1 MQVPRGSVGA
11 MDLSYGAEA
20 EAFRKEVCA
29 FLAGCWQPGER
40 AGGELRKFVR
50 TFRQSSIDRG
60 YLYRSV
66 PRQYG
71 GSEQPVDVIRAQV
84 IREEFGKARAPME
97 VGGNGVNMTVPTLLE
112 NGTEEQRRLF
122 IRKTIEGEYIW
133 GQGYSE
139 PGSGSDL
146 ASVRTKAE
154 LSPDGSTWIINGQK
168 IWTSQ
173 GMQSTHMFMLVRS
186 EPDAPK
192 HDGITYLLIDLDQAG
207 VTRRPIRQMTG
218 EAGSHTFCEFF
229 FDNAETPVSW
239 QVGERGQG
247 WKVSR
252 TTLKH
257 ERASIGSADGLGNQF
272 RKLVELAKE
281 MGRID
286 DPLVRDRL
294 AEIEGRVLSHRYSS
308 FRLFSCAAAGE
319 DPGSVQLMMKL
330 LLTEIG
336 HDIALLA
343 QDLIG
348 EAAMTEPVGAGG
360 RGPRG
365 ARGPNKWLD
374 QIMGSLGNSIAG
386 GASNI
391 QRNIIG
397 ERGLGLPRDLAI
409 TGEK

>member
-1 MQVPRGSVGA
+1 

-20 EAFRKEVCA
+20 EAFRHEVRV
-29 FLAGCWQPGER
+29 FLADQWQPGER
-40 AGGELRKFVR
+40 RKGELREFVR
-50 TFRQSSIDRG
+50 AFRRKAVDAG

-66 PRQYG
+66 PKRYG
-71 GSEQPVDVIRAQV
+71 GGEQPVEVIKAQV
-84 IREEFGKARAPME
+84 IREEFARARAPME

-112 NGTEEQRRLF
+112 KGTEEQRELF
-122 IRKTIEGEYIW
+122 IRLTIEGDYVW

-146 ASVRTKAE
+146 ASVRTKGE
-154 LSPDGSTWIINGQK
+154 LSSDGSKWVVNGQK

-173 GMQSTHMFMLVRS
+173 GGKATHMFMLVRT
-186 EPDAPK
+186 EPDAAK
-192 HDGITYLLIDLDQAG
+192 HDGITYLLIELDQPG

-218 EAGSHTFCEFF
+218 MEGDDTFYEFF
-229 FDNAETPVSW
+229 FDDAETPVSW

-247 WKVSR
+247 WYVSR

-257 ERASIGSADGLGNQF
+257 ERAAIGGADGLGRQF
-272 RKLVELAKE
+272 AKLVELAKE
-281 MGRID
+281 MGRSG

-294 AEIEGRVLSHRYSS
+294 AEIEGRVMAHRYSS
-308 FRLFSCAAAGE
+308 FRLFSCSAAGE

-336 HDIALLA
+336 HDMALLA
-343 QDLIG
+343 QELIG
-348 EAAMTEPVGAGG
+348 EHGLIEPGA
-360 RGPRG
+360 RSG
-365 ARGPNKWLD
+365 ASSRRGPNKWLD

-397 ERGLGLPRDLAI
+397 ERGLGLPRDLAMSA
-409 TGEK
+409 EK

>member
-1 MQVPRGSVGA
+1 

-20 EAFRKEVCA
+20 EAFRHEVRV
-29 FLAGCWQPGER
+29 FLADQWQPGER
-40 AGGELRKFVR
+40 RKGELREFVR
-50 TFRQSSIDRG
+50 AFRRKAVDAG

-66 PRQYG
+66 PKRYG
-71 GSEQPVDVIRAQV
+71 GGEQPVEVIKAQV
-84 IREEFGKARAPME
+84 IREEFARARAPME

-112 NGTEEQRRLF
+112 KGTEEQRELF
-122 IRKTIEGEYIW
+122 IRLTIEGDYVW

-146 ASVRTKAE
+146 ASVRTKGE
-154 LSPDGSTWIINGQK
+154 LSSDGSKWVVNGQK

-173 GMQSTHMFMLVRS
+173 GGKATHMFMLVRT
-186 EPDAPK
+186 EPDAAK
-192 HDGITYLLIDLDQAG
+192 HDGITYLLIDLDQPG

-218 EAGSHTFCEFF
+218 MEGDDTFYEFF
-229 FDNAETPVSW
+229 FDDAETPVSW

-247 WKVSR
+247 WYVSR

-257 ERASIGSADGLGNQF
+257 ERAAIGGADGLGRQF
-272 RKLVELAKE
+272 AKLVELAKE
-281 MGRID
+281 MGRSG

-294 AEIEGRVLSHRYSS
+294 AEIEGRVMAHRYSS
-308 FRLFSCAAAGE
+308 FRLFSCSAAGE

-336 HDIALLA
+336 HDMALLA
-343 QDLIG
+343 QELIG
-348 EAAMTEPVGAGG
+348 EHGLIEPGA
-360 RGPRG
+360 RSG
-365 ARGPNKWLD
+365 ASSRRGPNKWLD

-397 ERGLGLPRDLAI
+397 ERGLGLPRDLAMSA
-409 TGEK
+409 EK

>member
-1 MQVPRGSVGA
+1 
-11 MDLSYGAEA
+11 MDLSYGEAA
-20 EAFRKEVCA
+20 EAFRKDVRG
-29 FLAGCWQPGER
+29 FLNEHWQPGER
-40 AGGELRKFVR
+40 RGSELKEFVR
-50 TFRQSSIDRG
+50 DFRRAAIDRG

-66 PRQYG
+66 PKRYG

-84 IREEFGKARAPME
+84 IREEFGRARAPME

-112 NGTEEQRRLF
+112 KGTEEQRELF
-122 IRKTIEGEYIW
+122 IRKTIEGDYIW

-146 ASVRTKAE
+146 ASVRTKGE
-154 LSPDGSTWIINGQK
+154 LSADGTKWIINGQK

-173 GMQSTHMFMLVRS
+173 GMQSTHMFMLVRT
-186 EPDAPK
+186 EPDAAK
-192 HDGITYLLIDLDQAG
+192 HDGITYLLMDLNQPG

-218 EAGSHTFCEFF
+218 EGGSHTFCEFF
-229 FDNAETPVSW
+229 FDNAEAPVSW

-247 WKVSR
+247 WYVSR

-272 RKLVELAKE
+272 KKLVELAQE
-281 MGRID
+281 VGRIG

-294 AEIEGRVLSHRYSS
+294 AEIEGRVLSHRYTS
-308 FRLFSCAAAGE
+308 FRLFSCAAAG
-319 DPGSVQLMMKL
+319 DDAGPVALMMKL

-348 EAAMTEPVGAGG
+348 EAGLVEPEGAGG

-365 ARGPNKWLD
+365 PRGPNKWLD

-397 ERGLGLPRDLAI
+397 ERGLGLPRDLALELE
-409 TGEK
+409 TRGEK

>member
-1 MQVPRGSVGA
+1 
-11 MDLSYGAEA
+11 MDLSYGPEA
-20 EAFRKEVCA
+20 EGFRREVRS
-29 FLAGCWQPGER
+29 FLAERWQPADRRGDELREYVREFRR
-40 AGGELRKFVR
+40 AGIG
-50 TFRQSSIDRG
+50 QG
-60 YLYRSV
+60 YLYRAV
-66 PRQYG
+66 PARYG

-84 IREEFGKARAPME
+84 IREEFGRARAPME
-97 VGGNGVNMTVPTLLE
+97 VGGNGVNMTVPTLIE
-112 NGTEEQRRLF
+112 KGTDEQKDLF
-122 IRKTIEGEYIW
+122 IRKTIEGDYIW

-154 LSPDGSTWIINGQK
+154 LSADGTRWIINGQK

-173 GMQSTHMFMLVRS
+173 GMQSTHMFMLART

-192 HDGITYLLIDLDQAG
+192 HDGITYLLIDLDQPG
-207 VTRRPIRQMTG
+207 ITRRPIRQMTG
-218 EAGSHTFCEFF
+218 EQGEHTFCEFF

-247 WKVSR
+247 WYVSR

-272 RKLVELAKE
+272 RKLVELARE
-281 MGRID
+281 MGRLG

-294 AEIEGRVLSHRYSS
+294 AEIEGRVLSHRYTS
-308 FRLFSCAAAGE
+308 FRLFSCAAVGE
-319 DPGSVQLMMKL
+319 DPGPVQLMMKL
-330 LLTEIG
+330 LLTETG

-343 QDLIG
+343 QELIG
-348 EAAMTEPVGAGG
+348 EEGMTEPKGAGG

-365 ARGPNKWLD
+365 LRGPNKWLD

-397 ERGLGLPRDLAI
+397 ERGLGLPRDLAMQS
-409 TGEK
+409 ER

>member
-1 MQVPRGSVGA
+1 
-11 MDLSYGAEA
+11 MDLSYGAGA
-20 EAFRKEVCA
+20 DAFREEVRA
-29 FLAGCWQPGER
+29 FLREGWQPGER
-40 AGGELRKFVR
+40 RGVDLKDYIRD
-50 TFRQSSIDRG
+50 FRARAVDKG

-66 PRQYG
+66 PKRYG
-71 GSEQPVDVIRAQV
+71 GSEQPVDVIKAQV
-84 IREEFGKARAPME
+84 IREEFARARAPME

-112 NGTEEQRRLF
+112 KGTEEQRDLF

-146 ASVRTKAE
+146 ASIRTKGE
-154 LSPDGSTWIINGQK
+154 LSPDGSKWIINGQK

-173 GMQSTHMFMLVRS
+173 GGGATHMFMLVRT

-192 HDGITYLLIDLDQAG
+192 HDGITYLLIDLDQPG

-218 EAGSHTFCEFF
+218 EGGADTFYEFF
-229 FDNAETPVSW
+229 FDNAETPVAW

-247 WKVSR
+247 WYVSR

-257 ERASIGSADGLGNQF
+257 ERAAIGGADGLGRQF
-272 RKLVELAKE
+272 AKLVELAKE
-281 MGRID
+281 VGRID
-286 DPLVRDRL
+286 DPMVRDRL
-294 AEIEGRVLSHRYSS
+294 TTIEGFVLSHRYTS
-308 FRLFSCAAAGE
+308 FRLFSCQAAGE
-319 DPGSVQLMMKL
+319 DPGPVQLMMKL

-336 HDIALLA
+336 HEMALLA
-343 QDLIG
+343 QELIG
-348 EAAMTEPVGAGG
+348 EQGLVEPAQAGA
-360 RGPRG
+360 RS
-365 ARGPNKWLD
+365 AITVKRGPNKWLD

-397 ERGLGLPRDLAI
+397 ERGLGLPRDLAMS
-409 TGEK
+409 GEK

>member
-1 MQVPRGSVGA
+1 

-20 EAFRKEVCA
+20 EAFRGEVRS
-29 FLAGCWQPGER
+29 FLSAAWQPGER
-40 AGGELRKFVR
+40 RSGELKDYTRA
-50 TFRQSSIDRG
+50 FRRAAVEQG

-66 PRQYG
+66 PKRYG

-112 NGTEEQRRLF
+112 KGTEEQRELF
-122 IRKTIEGEYIW
+122 IRGTIEGDYIW

-154 LSPDGSTWIINGQK
+154 LSPDGSKWVINGQK

-173 GMQSTHMFMLVRS
+173 GMQSTHMFMLVRT

-192 HDGITYLLIDLDQAG
+192 HDGITYLLIELDQPG

-218 EAGSHTFCEFF
+218 EQGDHTFCEFF
-229 FDNAETPVSW
+229 FDNAEAPVSW

-247 WKVSR
+247 WYVSR

-257 ERASIGSADGLGNQF
+257 ERAAIGSADGLGSQF
-272 RKLVELAKE
+272 RKLVELAQE
-281 MGRID
+281 MGRIG
-286 DPLVRDRL
+286 DPLIRERL
-294 AEIEGRVLSHRYSS
+294 AEIEGRVLSHRYTS
-308 FRLFSCAAAGE
+308 FRLFSCAAAGDE
-319 DPGSVQLMMKL
+319 PGPVALMMKL

-336 HDIALLA
+336 HDMALLA
-343 QDLIG
+343 QELIG
-348 EAAMTEPVGAGG
+348 EAGMTEPEGAGG

-391 QRNIIG
+391 QRNIIA
-397 ERGLGLPRDLAI
+397 ERGLGLPRDLAMG
-409 TGEK
+409 GEK

>member
-1 MQVPRGSVGA
+1 
-11 MDLSYGAEA
+11 MDLSYGSEA
-20 EAFRKEVCA
+20 ESFRKDVRA
-29 FLAGCWQPGER
+29 FLGEAWRPEERRGDALR
-40 AGGELRKFVR
+40 AFVR
-50 TFRQSSIDRG
+50 DFRRAATDRG

-66 PRQYG
+66 PRRYG

-84 IREEFGKARAPME
+84 IREEFARVRAPME
-97 VGGNGVNMTVPTLLE
+97 APGLGVTMTVPTLLE
-112 NGTEEQRRLF
+112 KGSEAQRDLF
-122 IRKTIEGEYIW
+122 IRKTIEGDYVW

-154 LSPDGSTWIINGQK
+154 LSADGAKWIINGQK
-168 IWTSQ
+168 IWTSM
-173 GMQSTHMFMLVRS
+173 GMQATHMFMLVRT

-192 HDGITYLLIDLDQAG
+192 HAGITYLLLDLDQPG

-218 EAGSHTFCEFF
+218 EQGAHTFCEFF
-229 FDNAETPVSW
+229 FDNAETPVDW
-239 QVGERGQG
+239 QVGGRGEG
-247 WKVSR
+247 WQVSR

-257 ERASIGSADGLGNQF
+257 ERASIGSADSLGGQF
-272 RKLVELAKE
+272 AKLVDLARE
-281 MGRID
+281 MGRIG

-319 DPGSVQLMMKL
+319 DPGQVQLMMKL
-330 LLTEIG
+330 LVTEIG

-343 QDLIG
+343 QELIG
-348 EAAMTEPVGAGG
+348 EQGMIEPEGAGG

-365 ARGPNKWLD
+365 PRGPSKWLD

-397 ERGLGLPRDLAI
+397 ERGLGLPRDLALDLDAR
-409 TGEK
+409 GGN

>member
-1 MQVPRGSVGA
+1 
-11 MDLSYGAEA
+11 MDLSYGEAA
-20 EAFRKEVCA
+20 EAFRKDVRG
-29 FLAGCWQPGER
+29 FLKEYWQPGER
-40 AGGELRKFVR
+40 RGSELREFVR
-50 TFRQSSIDRG
+50 SFRRAGVERG

-66 PRQYG
+66 PKRYG

-84 IREEFGKARAPME
+84 IREEFARARAPME

-112 NGTEEQRRLF
+112 KGTEEQRELF
-122 IRKTIEGEYIW
+122 IRKTIEGDYIW

-146 ASVRTKAE
+146 ASVRTKGE
-154 LSPDGSTWIINGQK
+154 LSADGTKWIINGQK

-173 GMQSTHMFMLVRS
+173 GMQATHMFMLVRT
-186 EPDAPK
+186 EPDAAK
-192 HDGITYLLIDLDQAG
+192 HDGITYLLMDLNQPG
-207 VTRRPIRQMTG
+207 ITRRPIRQMTG
-218 EAGSHTFCEFF
+218 EGGNHTFCEFF

-247 WKVSR
+247 WYVSR

-272 RKLVELAKE
+272 KKLVELARE
-281 MGRID
+281 MGRIG
-286 DPLVRDRL
+286 DPVVRDRL
-294 AEIEGRVLSHRYSS
+294 AEIEGRVLSHRYTS
-308 FRLFSCAAAGE
+308 FRLFSCAAAGD
-319 DPGSVQLMMKL
+319 DPGPVALMMKL

-348 EAAMTEPVGAGG
+348 EAGMVEPEGAGG
-360 RGPRG
+360 RGARG
-365 ARGPNKWLD
+365 PRGPNKWLD

-397 ERGLGLPRDLAI
+397 ERGLGLPRDLALS
-409 TGEK
+409 GEK

>member
-1 MQVPRGSVGA
+1 
-11 MDLSYGAEA
+11 MDLSYGEAA
-20 EAFRKEVCA
+20 EAFRKDVQG
-29 FLAGCWQPGER
+29 FLGSHWQPGDR
-40 AGGELRKFVR
+40 RGGALKDFIRD
-50 TFRQSSIDRG
+50 FRRQAIDRG

-66 PRQYG
+66 PRRYG

-84 IREEFGKARAPME
+84 IREEFGRARAPME

-112 NGTEEQRRLF
+112 RGTEEQRELF
-122 IRKTIEGEYIW
+122 IRKTIEGDYIW

-146 ASVRTKAE
+146 ASVRTRAE
-154 LSPDGSTWIINGQK
+154 LSADGAKWIVNGQK

-173 GMQSTHMFMLVRS
+173 GMQSTHMFMLVRT
-186 EPDAPK
+186 EPDAAK
-192 HDGITYLLIDLDQAG
+192 HDGITYLLMDLDQPG

-218 EAGSHTFCEFF
+218 EGGAHTFCEFF
-229 FDNAETPVSW
+229 FDNAEAPVGW

-247 WKVSR
+247 WYVSR

-257 ERASIGSADGLGNQF
+257 ERASIGSADGLGSQF
-272 RKLVELAKE
+272 AKLVDLARE
-281 MGRID
+281 TGRID

-294 AEIEGRVLSHRYSS
+294 AEIEGRVLSHRYTS
-308 FRLFSCAAAGE
+308 FRLFSCAAAG
-319 DPGSVQLMMKL
+319 DDAGPVQLMMKL

-348 EAAMTEPVGAGG
+348 EHALVEPEGSGG

-365 ARGPNKWLD
+365 PRGPNKWLD

-397 ERGLGLPRDLAI
+397 ERGLGLPRDLAMG
-409 TGEK
+409 GEK

>member
-1 MQVPRGSVGA
+1 
-11 MDLSYGAEA
+11 MDLSYGQAAED
-20 EAFRKEVCA
+20 FRKEVRG
-29 FLAGCWQPGER
+29 FLKEAWRP
-40 AGGELRKFVR
+40 GELRGDELKEFIR
-50 TFRQSSIDRG
+50 AFRRDAIDLG

-66 PRQYG
+66 PKRYG

-84 IREEFGKARAPME
+84 IREEFGRARAPME

-112 NGTEEQRRLF
+112 KGTEEQRELF
-122 IRKTIEGEYIW
+122 IRKTIEGDYIW

-154 LSPDGSTWIINGQK
+154 LSPDGTKWIINGQK

-173 GMQSTHMFMLVRS
+173 GMQSTHMFMLVRT
-186 EPDAPK
+186 EPDAAK
-192 HDGITYLLIDLDQAG
+192 HDGITYLLMDLDQPG

-218 EAGSHTFCEFF
+218 EQGSHTFCEFF
-229 FDNAETPVSW
+229 FDNAEAPVSW

-247 WKVSR
+247 WYVSR

-257 ERASIGSADGLGNQF
+257 ERASIGSADGLGSQF
-272 RKLVELAKE
+272 RKLVELAQE
-281 MGRID
+281 MGRIG

-294 AEIEGRVLSHRYSS
+294 AEIEGRVLSHRYTS

-319 DPGSVQLMMKL
+319 EPGAVQLMMKL

-336 HDIALLA
+336 HDMALLA

-348 EAAMTEPVGAGG
+348 EQGMTEPAGAGG

-365 ARGPNKWLD
+365 PRGSNKWLD

-397 ERGLGLPRDLAI
+397 ERGLGLPRDLAMSS
-409 TGEK
+409 EK

>member
-1 MQVPRGSVGA
+1 

-20 EAFRKEVCA
+20 EAFRTEVRQ
-29 FLAGCWQPGER
+29 FLAEGWQPSDLRGS
-40 AGGELRKFVR
+40 ELKDFVR
-50 TFRQSSIDRG
+50 SFRRAAVERG

-71 GSEQPVDVIRAQV
+71 GSEQPADVIRAQV
-84 IREEFGKARAPME
+84 IREEFARVRAPME

-112 NGTEEQRRLF
+112 KGTEEQRELF
-122 IRKTIEGEYIW
+122 VRKTIEGDYIW

-146 ASVRTKAE
+146 ASVRTKGE
-154 LSPDGSTWIINGQK
+154 LSQDGSKWVINGQK

-173 GMQSTHMFMLVRS
+173 GMQSTHMFMLVRT

-192 HDGITYLLIDLDQAG
+192 HDGITYLLIDLDQPG
-207 VTRRPIRQMTG
+207 ITRRPIRQMTG
-218 EAGSHTFCEFF
+218 EEGSHTFCEFF
-229 FDNAETPVSW
+229 FDNAETPIGW

-247 WKVSR
+247 WQVSR

-257 ERASIGSADGLGNQF
+257 ERASIGSADGLGRQF
-272 RKLVELAKE
+272 GKLVDLARKT
-281 MGRID
+281 GRLD
-286 DPLVRDRL
+286 DPIVRDRL
-294 AEIEGRVLSHRYSS
+294 AEIEGRVLSHRYTSY
-308 FRLFSCAAAGE
+308 RLFSCAAAGD
-319 DPGSVQLMMKL
+319 DPGPVQLMMKL

-336 HDIALLA
+336 HDMALLS

-348 EAAMTEPVGAGG
+348 EHGMVEPVGAGG

-365 ARGPNKWLD
+365 PRGPNKWLD

-386 GASNI
+386 GTTNI

-397 ERGLGLPRDLAI
+397 ERGLGLPRDLAMS
-409 TGEK
+409 GEK